1 MSTTIPPFDPAAFRL
16 LFPAF
21 ADPIKY
27 PDEMLGGYYIM
38 AQCFITPSC
47 LWGCDDCIVTALYL
61 MMAHLLSTTGNAVTT
76 AISGSGVINSATIDK
91 VTVSRQVPTTKGD
104 FRQFLIQSPFGQQ
117 LLALLNIKSAGGWSV
132 GGSLERQ
139 SIRKAGGTFGPR

>member
-21 ADPIKY
+21 ADPFTY
-27 PDEMLGGYYIM
+27 PDEMLEGYYVM

-47 LWGCDDCIVTALYL
+47 LWGCDDCLGTALYL
-61 MMAHLLSTTGNAVTT
+61 MTAHLLSTTGNAVT
-76 AISGSGVINSATIDK
+76 AAMSGSGVITAATIDK
-91 VTVSRQVPTTKGD
+91 VTVSRQVPATRGN
-104 FRQFLIQSPFGQQ
+104 FSQFLIQSPFGQQ
-117 LLALLNIKSAGGWSV
+117 LLALLSKKAAGGWSI